1 MPVFLLA
8 TWRNACFPVILVS
21 NQTYTSGT
29 WMMWPALRH
38 VFEEDIRQFL
48 EFASSFR
55 PNLEYTWS
63 VSTDKLPFLDIC
75 IKPQGNRIA
84 TSIQYKVNLTS
95 TLQLQVIHT
104 LLSVSQTA

>member
-1 MPVFLLA
+1 
-8 TWRNACFPVILVS
+8 
-21 NQTYTSGT
+21 
-29 WMMWPALRH
+29 MMWPALRH